1 MKNKM
6 IEKKDDK
13 KFANIFLI
21 SQLALFMFA
30 LIFLIIS
37 LFEPSFYYGVEII
50 VSLTLITMAIN
61 NKIIY
66 KRKYMTIIYGLFGIL
81 LFVSGIIGVINGR
94 V

>member
-6 IEKKDDK
+6 VEKNDNK
-13 KFANIFLI
+13 KLVNIFLI
-21 SQLALFMFA
+21 SQLVLFMFA

-37 LFEPSFYYGVEII
+37 IFESSFYYGVEII
-50 VSLTLITMAIN
+50 VSLTLITTAIN

-94 V
+94 I

>member
-6 IEKKDDK
+6 VEK
-13 KFANIFLI
+13 NSTNVFLI
-21 SQLALFMFA
+21 AQLILSMFA

-37 LFEPSFYYGVEII
+37 VFEPSFYYGVKMII
-50 VSLTLITMAIN
+50 SLTLITMAIN

-66 KRKYMTIIYGLFGIL
+66 KRKYMTIIYGLLGIV

-94 V
+94 I